1 MLKKKTK
8 KLTNTKHLIKK
19 VLFWLEAKSSKQN
32 HFHIYTILRPNIIY
46 YLCSMQVA
54 NSNNNNFVYFN
65 MDHRA
70 FLPIKH
76 ELTFFFLIHTTC
88 MYEFVYISWHLLS

>member
-1 MLKKKTK
+1 
-8 KLTNTKHLIKK
+8 
-19 VLFWLEAKSSKQN
+19 
-32 HFHIYTILRPNIIY
+32 
-46 YLCSMQVA
+46 MQVA
-54 NSNNNNFVYFN
+54 NSNNNNVVYFN